1 MQPTFIGIMFSLRH
15 VCVCYACLFA
25 LHLFHPG
32 PDVRIR
38 KLFEL
43 QEEESRKC
51 VILGTLFKHQELKPS
66 ILKEI
71 SEEVCVYTFSCI
83 SIDMF
88 FVHVISMFLTYCQ

>member
-1 MQPTFIGIMFSLRH
+1 
-15 VCVCYACLFA
+15 LF
-25 LHLFHPG
+25 LPG

-43 QEEESRKC
+43 EEAESAKC

-71 SEEVCVYTFSCI
+71 SEEVCVYTL
-83 SIDMF
+83 
-88 FVHVISMFLTYCQ
+88 VLAHY